1 CHRRFGNRLV
11 GGCHRLSGLGLVS
24 LERIHRRRIAELGRE
39 SAASLERG
47 ARQRKNPGD
56 DLFSR
61 KAALSVSSALESLTS
76 VFGMG
81 TGVASPPE
89 SPGSLASGSFRQ
101 RPALGPFWGRGAP
114 E

>member
-1 CHRRFGNRLV
+1 MAVWRPPAVLEAAGA
-11 GGCHRLSGLGLVS
+11 LGLKS
-24 LERIHRRRIAELGRE
+24 N
-39 SAASLERG
+39 
-47 ARQRKNPGD
+47 NPGD

-89 SPGSLASGSFRQ
+89 SPGFVASGRGRQ
-101 RPALGPFWGRGAP
+101 RHGADPVWVRRAP
-114 E
+114 EEIFDLGLSRQGRIDRDPSH